1 MPTKKA
7 KLTFEQ
13 SLERLSRI
21 ADILE
26 NETPSL
32 EEALALYEEGAVL
45 LKQTS
50 LELKNAEA
58 KITLLSKGEDTADI
72 NE

>member
-1 MPTKKA
+1 MPAKKE

-32 EEALALYEEGAVL
+32 EEALALYEEGAAL

-50 LELKNAEA
+50 KELKNAEA
-58 KITLLSKGEDTADI
+58 KITLLSKGESTNDV